1 MSITSTAPVRTS
13 LLEDAHKLY
22 RLRGENFGTLLD
34 SYMYRLPEDEHYMY
48 IGATAIFLFRKATDA
63 EGAYW
68 HIDYT
73 SGSDLLIF
81 CQLMPYSLD
90 RIGFHRYL
98 KYLDTELRFLQ
109 TSKLR
114 KYYGIK
120 TKNAS
125 TASAPT
131 TSATTS
137 AAPCSSGA

>member
-1 MSITSTAPVRTS
+1 MSITSTVPVRTS

-22 RLRGENFGTLLD
+22 RLRGENFGDLLK
-34 SYMYRLPEDEHYMY
+34 SYLYRLPEDEYHTY
-48 IGATAIFLFRKATDA
+48 IGPTAIFLFRKATDA
-63 EGAYW
+63 KGDYW

-73 SGSDLLIF
+73 SGSNMLTF

-98 KYLDTELRFLQ
+98 KYLDTDLRFLQ

-131 TSATTS
+131 TSST
-137 AAPCSSGA
+137 APYSSGA